1 MRAEPRDAS
10 ALVYRSN
17 VRASRT
23 YLVMGNQ
30 FFDRGDIEA
39 AERQY
44 RRALMIDPRLT
55 AAEKNLGLTSSARGE
70 WDEAIAHFRRAL
82 DAEPALAAARYGPG
96 RAPAE
101 KSRTAQG

>member
-1 MRAEPRDAS
+1 MPRAADGGMTTTGLSGFGPALVAVIAALPLIGLGWVAGREFKAWRIMRAEPRDAS

-44 RRALMIDPRLT
+44 RRALMI
-55 AAEKNLGLTSSARGE
+55 E
-70 WDEAIAHFRRAL
+70 I
-82 DAEPALAAARYGPG
+82 G
-96 RAPAE
+96 RASCRE
-101 KSRTAQG
+101 RV